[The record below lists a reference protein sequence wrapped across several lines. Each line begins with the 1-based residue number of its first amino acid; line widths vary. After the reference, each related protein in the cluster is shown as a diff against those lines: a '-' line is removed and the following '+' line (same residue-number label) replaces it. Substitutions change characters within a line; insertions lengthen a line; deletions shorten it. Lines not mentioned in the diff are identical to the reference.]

1 MTLALDFGTCNT
13 VLVRWNTATR
23 RAEALRLDGLTK
35 TYRYR
40 LPGESITQESAV
52 IPSLAH
58 YGEGHTLRTGAEVEN
73 TGLASHR
80 GTFSKFKLDILR
92 DNNRARRIHGDLI
105 TPRQAGEDLIGQ
117 ILMSAAAHA
126 GEDLVVTLPVEAYDK
141 YADWLQDAVLKSYRG
156 TVRML
161 DEATACILGYDAHV
175 REGQV
180 YVVFDFGG
188 GTLDVS
194 VVKTR
199 DPSTGDTGTGDTQ
212 LCDVLGRAG
221 EEIGGALVDQWLL
234 REMQD
239 AQQLTENDLAD
250 VGIALLHAAEDAKIR
265 LSCGEERVEI
275 EQFNDITGRLISHTF
290 NVGVLRE
297 LLEKPRPELRGAS
310 LYGLVVRTLDRAL
323 ETARKYGTE
332 KSQVR
337 EVFMAGGSSLL
348 LGIAQRV
355 REQFDG
361 CPVHC
366 ESPFEAIARGA
377 CRYAGEDLN
386 QKLVHDYCLRSWD
399 REAKDYVLVP
409 VVPKGTAYPT
419 EGAVTNKF
427 INAACEGATR
437 LGLVVTERS
446 VMVRPETVYEI
457 EGGSLRPVQVLRRED
472 IALRQMN
479 PGDSEFIHADPP
491 CTFGEKRFVA
501 GFGIDANKRL
511 TLSLKDLHP
520 DNRSCVQLSSGERMN
535 LPVKNMPFVKL

>member
-13 VLVRWNTATR
+13 VLVRWNAATR
-23 RAEALRLDGLTK
+23 CAETLRLDGLTK

-40 LPGESITQESAV
+40 LPGDNTAHESAV

-58 YGEGHTLRTGAEVEN
+58 YGEGNTLRTGAEVEN
-73 TGLASHR
+73 AGLANHR

-105 TPRQAGEDLIGQ
+105 TPRQAGEDLIGE
-117 ILMSAAAHA
+117 ILMSAAAHV

-141 YADWLQDAVLKSYRG
+141 YADWLQGAVLKSHRG

-199 DPSTGDTGTGDTQ
+199 DIASGDTQ

-234 REMQD
+234 REMQK
-239 AQQLTENDLAD
+239 AQNLTADDLED
-250 VGIALLHAAEDAKIR
+250 VGVALLHAAEDAKIR
-265 LSCGEERVEI
+265 LSGGEERAEI
-275 EQFNDITGRLISHTF
+275 DQLNDVTGRLIGHTF
-290 NVGVLRE
+290 IVEDLRE
-297 LLEKPRPELRGAS
+297 LLERPHPELRGAS

-323 ETARKYGTE
+323 ETARKYGAE
-332 KSQVR
+332 KSQVQA
-337 EVFMAGGSSLL
+337 VFLAGGSSLL
-348 LGIAQRV
+348 LGVAQRV
-355 REQFDG
+355 REQFGG

-366 ESPFEAIARGA
+366 ESPLEAVARGA

-386 QKLVHDYCLRSWD
+386 QKLVHDYCLRSWN

-409 VVPKGTAYPT
+409 VVAKGTAYPT
-419 EGAVTNKF
+419 EGAVSNKF
-427 INAACEGATR
+427 INAACDGATK

-457 EGGSLRPVQVLRRED
+457 EGGSLRPVQLLRRED

-491 CTFGEKRFVA
+491 CTLGEKRFVA
-501 GFGIDANKRL
+501 GFGVDANKRL

-520 DNRSCVQLSSGERMN
+520 DSRSYVQLSSGERME

>member
-13 VLVRWNTATR
+13 VLVRWNPATR
-23 RAEALRLDGLTK
+23 RAETLRLDGLTK

-40 LPGESITQESAV
+40 LPGENDMQEAAV

-73 TGLASHR
+73 AGLASHR

-105 TPRQAGEDLIGQ
+105 TPRQAGEDLIGE
-117 ILMSAAAHA
+117 ILMSAGAHT

-141 YADWLQDAVLKSYRG
+141 YADWLQEAVLKSHRG

-161 DEATACILGYDAHV
+161 DEATACILGYDEHV

-199 DPSTGDTGTGDTQ
+199 DIGTGDTQ

-234 REMQD
+234 RQMQE
-239 AQQLTENDLAD
+239 AQQLTEHDLED
-250 VGIALLHAAEDAKIR
+250 VGVAPLHAAEDAKIR
-265 LSCGEERVEI
+265 LSGGEARADI

-290 NVGVLRE
+290 TVGDLRE

-337 EVFMAGGSSLL
+337 AVFLAGGSSLL
-348 LGIAQRV
+348 LGVAQRV
-355 REQFDG
+355 REQFADR
-361 CPVHC
+361 PVHC
-366 ESPFEAIARGA
+366 ENPFEAIARGA

-419 EGAVTNKF
+419 EGTVSNKF
-427 INAACEGATR
+427 INAACEGATK

-491 CTFGEKRFVA
+491 CTLGEKRFVA

-520 DNRSCVQLSSGERMN
+520 DSRSYVQLSSGERME

>member
-13 VLVRWNTATR
+13 VLVRWNPATR
-23 RAEALRLDGLTK
+23 RAETLRLDGLTK
-35 TYRYR
+35 TYHYR
-40 LPGESITQESAV
+40 LPGESVMQEAAV

-58 YGEGHTLRTGAEVEN
+58 YGEGHTLRTGVEVEN
-73 TGLASHR
+73 AGLASHR

-141 YADWLQDAVLKSYRG
+141 YADWLQGAVLKSYRG

-161 DEATACILGYDAHV
+161 DEATACILGYDEHV

-194 VVKTR
+194 VIKTR
-199 DPSTGDTGTGDTQ
+199 DIGTGDTQ

-234 REMQD
+234 REMQE
-239 AQQLTENDLAD
+239 AQQLTDHDLAD
-250 VGIALLHAAEDAKIR
+250 VGVALLHAAEDAKIR
-265 LSCGEERVEI
+265 ISGGEGRVEV
-275 EQFNDITGRLISHTF
+275 EQFNDVTGRLIGHTF
-290 NVGVLRE
+290 TVGGLRE
-297 LLEKPRPELRGAS
+297 LLESPRHELRGAS

-323 ETARKYGTE
+323 EAARKYGTE

-337 EVFMAGGSSLL
+337 AVFLAGGSSLL
-348 LGIAQRV
+348 LGMAQRV
-355 REQFDG
+355 REQFGG

-366 ESPFEAIARGA
+366 EAPFEAIARGA

-399 REAKDYVLVP
+399 RDAKDYVLVP
-409 VVPKGTAYPT
+409 VVSKGTAYPT
-419 EGAVTNKF
+419 EGTVSNKF

-457 EGGSLRPVQVLRRED
+457 EGGSLRPVQVLHRED

-479 PGDSEFIHADPP
+479 PNDSEFIHADPP
-491 CTFGEKRFVA
+491 CALGEKRFVA
-501 GFGIDANKRL
+501 GFGVDANKRL

-520 DNRSCVQLSSGERMN
+520 DSRSYVQLSSGECMD
-535 LPVKNMPFVKL
+535 LPVKDMPFVKL

>member
-1 MTLALDFGTCNT
+1 MTLAMDFGTCNT
-13 VLVRWNTATR
+13 VLVRWNPATR
-23 RAEALRLDGLTK
+23 RAETLRLDGLTK
-35 TYRYR
+35 TYSYR
-40 LPGESITQESAV
+40 LPGENIAQASAV

-73 TGLASHR
+73 AGLASHR

-117 ILMSAAAHA
+117 ILMFAANHA

-161 DEATACILGYDAHV
+161 DEATACILGYDEHV
-175 REGQV
+175 HEGQV

-199 DPSTGDTGTGDTQ
+199 DVATGEMQ

-234 REMQD
+234 RQMQE
-239 AQQLTENDLAD
+239 AKQLTEDDLAD
-250 VGIALLHAAEDAKIR
+250 VGVALLHAAEGAKIR
-265 LSCGEERVEI
+265 LSGGEERVEI
-275 EQFNDITGRLISHTF
+275 EQFNDVTGRLISHAFT
-290 NVGVLRE
+290 VTELRE
-297 LLEKPRPELRGAS
+297 LLERPRPELRGAS

-337 EVFMAGGSSLL
+337 AVFLAGGSSLL

-355 REQFDG
+355 REQFCG

-366 ESPFEAIARGA
+366 EFPFEAVARGA

-419 EGAVTNKF
+419 EGTVSNKF

-491 CTFGEKRFVA
+491 CTLGEKRFVA
-501 GFGIDANKRL
+501 GFGVDANKRL

-520 DNRSCVQLSSGERMN
+520 DNRSYVQLSSGERME

>member
-13 VLVRWNTATR
+13 VLVRWNAAMR
-23 RAEALRLDGLTK
+23 RAETVCLDGLTK

-40 LPGESITQESAV
+40 LPGDDAARESAV

-58 YGEGHTLRTGAEVEN
+58 YGEGHTLRVGAEVEN
-73 TGLASHR
+73 AGLSSHR

-92 DNNRARRIHGDLI
+92 DNNRARRICGDLV
-105 TPRQAGEDLIGQ
+105 TPRQAGEDLLGQ

-141 YADWLQDAVLKSYRG
+141 YADWLQDAVLKSHRG

-161 DEATACILGYDAHV
+161 DEATACILGYDEHV

-199 DPSTGDTGTGDTQ
+199 DIGTGDTQ

-234 REMQD
+234 REMQQ
-239 AQQLTENDLAD
+239 AQQLTEHDLED
-250 VGIALLHAAEDAKIR
+250 VGVALLHAAEEAKIR
-265 LSCGEERVEI
+265 LSSGEERAAV
-275 EQFNDITGRLISHTF
+275 EQFNDVTGRLIGHTF
-290 NVGVLRE
+290 TLGGLRE
-297 LLEKPRPELRGAS
+297 LLESPRPELRGAS

-323 ETARKYGTE
+323 EAARKYGTD

-337 EVFMAGGSSLL
+337 GVFLAGGSSLL
-348 LGIAQRV
+348 LGVAQRI
-355 REQFDG
+355 REQFGD

-366 ESPFEAIARGA
+366 ESPFEAVARGA

-399 REAKDYVLVP
+399 REAGDYVLVP
-409 VVPKGTAYPT
+409 VVPRGTAYPT
-419 EGAVTNKF
+419 EGTVSNKY

-457 EGGSLRPVQVLRRED
+457 EGGSLKPVQMLRRED

-491 CTFGEKRFVA
+491 CALGEKRFVA
-501 GFGIDANKRL
+501 GFGVDANKRL
-511 TLSLKDLHP
+511 TLSLKDLYP
-520 DNRSCVQLSSGERMN
+520 ESRSCVQLSSGEKME
-535 LPVKNMPFVKL
+535 LPVKDMPFVKL

>member
-13 VLVRWNTATR
+13 VLVRWNAATR
-23 RAEALRLDGLTK
+23 RAETVYLDGLTK

-40 LPGESITQESAV
+40 LPGDDAARESAV

-58 YGEGHTLRTGAEVEN
+58 YGEDHTLRTGAEVEN
-73 TGLASHR
+73 AGLASHR

-92 DNNRARRIHGDLI
+92 DNNRARRIHGDLV
-105 TPRQAGEDLIGQ
+105 TPRQAGEDLLGQ
-117 ILMSAAAHA
+117 ILMSAAVHA

-141 YADWLQDAVLKSYRG
+141 YADWLQDAVLKSHRG

-161 DEATACILGYDAHV
+161 DEATACILGYDEHV

-199 DPSTGDTGTGDTQ
+199 DIGSGNTQ

-234 REMQD
+234 REMQQ
-239 AQQLTENDLAD
+239 AQQLTEHDLED
-250 VGIALLHAAEDAKIR
+250 VGVALLHAAEEAKIR
-265 LSCGEERVEI
+265 LSSGEERAAV
-275 EQFNDITGRLISHTF
+275 EQFNDVTGRLIGHTF
-290 NVGVLRE
+290 TLGGLRE
-297 LLEKPRPELRGAS
+297 LLESPRPELRGAS

-323 ETARKYGTE
+323 EAARKYGAD

-337 EVFMAGGSSLL
+337 GVFLAGGSSLL
-348 LGIAQRV
+348 LGVAQRI
-355 REQFDG
+355 REQFGD

-366 ESPFEAIARGA
+366 ESPFEAVARGA

-399 REAKDYVLVP
+399 REAGDYVLVP
-409 VVPKGTAYPT
+409 VVPKGIDYPT
-419 EGAVTNKF
+419 EGTVSNKY

-457 EGGSLRPVQVLRRED
+457 EGGSLKPVQLLRRED

-491 CTFGEKRFVA
+491 CTLGEKRFVA
-501 GFGIDANKRL
+501 GFGVDANKRL

-520 DNRSCVQLSSGERMN
+520 ESRSYVQLSSGEKME

>member
-13 VLVRWNTATR
+13 VLARWNPDTR
-23 RAEALRLDGLTK
+23 QVETLCLDGLAK

-40 LPGESITQESAV
+40 LPGERAAQQAAV

-58 YGEGHTLRTGAEVEN
+58 YGESHTLRTGAQVEN
-73 TGLASHR
+73 AGLASHR

-92 DNNRARRIHGDLI
+92 DNNRARRINGELI

-117 ILMSAAAHA
+117 VLMSAAIGA

-161 DEATACILGYDAHV
+161 DEATACILGYEAHV

-180 YVVFDFGG
+180 YVVMDFGG

-199 DPSTGDTGTGDTQ
+199 DFGAAETR

-234 REMQD
+234 RQVQE
-239 AQQLTENDLAD
+239 AQQLDGQDLAD
-250 VGIALLHAAEDAKIR
+250 MGLVLLRAVEDAKVR
-265 LSCGEERVEI
+265 LSGGEERVEI
-275 EQFNDITGRLISHTF
+275 EHASPITGRRIRHTF
-290 NVGVLRE
+290 TVNDLRE
-297 LLEKPRPELRGAS
+297 LLEGPRPEMRGSS
-310 LYGLVVRTLDRAL
+310 LYGLVVRTLERAL
-323 ETARKYGTE
+323 ETARKYGAG
-332 KSQVR
+332 KSQV
-337 EVFMAGGSSLL
+337 EKIFLVGGSSLL
-348 LGIAQRV
+348 LGVAQRV

-361 CPVHC
+361 RPVHC
-366 ESPFEAIARGA
+366 ELPFEAIARGA
-377 CRYAGEDLN
+377 CRYAGEDLS

-399 REAKDYVLVP
+399 RDAKDFVLVP
-409 VVPKGTAYPT
+409 VVPKGTAYPST
-419 EGAVTNKF
+419 GTVTNKY
-427 INAACEGATR
+427 INAACEGASR
-437 LGLVVTERS
+437 LSMVVIERS
-446 VMVRPETVYEI
+446 VMVRPEMVYEMD
-457 EGGSLRPVQVLRRED
+457 GGSLRPMQMLRRED
-472 IALRQMN
+472 IALRELN

-491 CTFGEKRFVA
+491 CTLGERRFVA

-511 TLSLKDLHP
+511 TLSLKDLLP
-520 DNRSCVQLSSGERMN
+520 GNRSYVQLASGERMN
-535 LPVKNMPFVKL
+535 LPFRDLPFVKL

>member
-13 VLVRWNTATR
+13 VLVRWNAATR
-23 RAEALRLDGLTK
+23 RAETLYLDGLTK

-40 LPGESITQESAV
+40 LPGTDAMHESAV

-58 YGEGHTLRTGAEVEN
+58 YGEGHTLRAGAEVEN
-73 TGLASHR
+73 AGLASHR

-92 DNNRARRIHGDLI
+92 DNNRARRICGDLI
-105 TPRQAGEDLIGQ
+105 TPRQAGEDLLGQ
-117 ILMSAAAHA
+117 ILMSAAAHT

-141 YADWLQDAVLKSYRG
+141 YADWLQDAVLKSHRG

-175 REGQV
+175 HEGQV
-180 YVVFDFGG
+180 YVVIDFGG

-199 DPSTGDTGTGDTQ
+199 DIATGETQ

-234 REMQD
+234 REMQQ
-239 AQQLTENDLAD
+239 AQQLSGNDLED
-250 VGIALLHAAEDAKIR
+250 VGVALLHAAEDAKIR
-265 LSCGEERVEI
+265 LSSGEERAEV
-275 EQFNDITGRLISHTF
+275 EQFNDVTGRLIGHTF
-290 NVGVLRE
+290 TLGGLRE
-297 LLEKPRPELRGAS
+297 LLERPHPELRGAS

-323 ETARKYGTE
+323 ETARKYGVD
-332 KSQVR
+332 KSQVQA
-337 EVFMAGGSSLL
+337 VFLAGGSSLL
-348 LGIAQRV
+348 LGVAQRI
-355 REQFDG
+355 REQFGD

-366 ESPFEAIARGA
+366 ESPFEAVARGA

-409 VVPKGTAYPT
+409 VVAKGTAYPT
-419 EGAVTNKF
+419 GGTVSNKYL
-427 INAACEGATR
+427 NAACEGATR

-457 EGGSLRPVQVLRRED
+457 EGGSLKPVQLLRRED

-491 CTFGEKRFVA
+491 CTLGEKRFVA
-501 GFGIDANKRL
+501 GFGVDANKRL

-520 DNRSCVQLSSGERMN
+520 DSHSYVQLSSGEKME
-535 LPVKNMPFVKL
+535 LPVKEMPFVKL

>member
-13 VLVRWNTATR
+13 VLVRWNQATR
-23 RAEALRLDGLTK
+23 RAETLRLEGLAK

-40 LPGESITQESAV
+40 LPGENAMQEAAV

-58 YGEGHTLRTGAEVEN
+58 YGEGDTLRTGAEVEN
-73 TGLASHR
+73 AGLASHR

-92 DNNRARRIHGDLI
+92 DNNRARRIHGELV

-141 YADWLQDAVLKSYRG
+141 YADWLQDAVLKSHRG

-161 DEATACILGYDAHV
+161 DEATACILGYDEHV

-199 DPSTGDTGTGDTQ
+199 DLGSGDTQ

-234 REMQD
+234 REMQE
-239 AQQLTENDLAD
+239 AQNLAPDDLED
-250 VGIALLHAAEDAKIR
+250 VGVALLHAAEDAKIR
-265 LSCGEERVEI
+265 LSSGEAHVEV
-275 EQFNDITGRLISHTF
+275 EQFNDVTGRLIGHTF
-290 NVGVLRE
+290 TLAGLRE
-297 LLEKPRPELRGAS
+297 LLERPRPELRGAS

-323 ETARKYGTE
+323 ETARKYGAE

-337 EVFMAGGSSLL
+337 GVFLAGGSSLL
-348 LGIAQRV
+348 LGVAQRV
-355 REQFDG
+355 REQFGD

-366 ESPFEAIARGA
+366 ETPFEAIARGA

-399 REAKDYVLVP
+399 REAGDYVLVP
-409 VVPKGTAYPT
+409 VVPRNTTYPT
-419 EGAVTNKF
+419 EGTVSNKY

-457 EGGSLRPVQVLRRED
+457 EGGSLRPVQMLRRED

-491 CTFGEKRFVA
+491 CTLGEKRFVA
-501 GFGIDANKRL
+501 GFGVDANKRL
-511 TLSLKDLHP
+511 TLSLKDMRP
-520 DNRSCVQLSSGERMN
+520 GNRSYVQLSSGEKME
-535 LPVKNMPFVKL
+535 LPVKDMPFVKL

>member
-13 VLVRWNTATR
+13 VLVRWNPATR
-23 RAEALRLDGLTK
+23 RAETLHLDGLTK
-35 TYRYR
+35 TYCYR
-40 LPGESITQESAV
+40 LPGESAMQESAV

-73 TGLASHR
+73 AGLASHR

-141 YADWLQDAVLKSYRG
+141 YADWLQNAVLKSYRG

-199 DPSTGDTGTGDTQ
+199 DLGTGDTQ

-234 REMQD
+234 REMQE
-239 AQQLTENDLAD
+239 AQNLTTDDLED
-250 VGIALLHAAEDAKIR
+250 VGVALLHAAEDAKIR
-265 LSCGEERVEI
+265 LSCGEERIEV
-275 EQFNDITGRLISHTF
+275 EQFNDVTGRLISHTF
-290 NVGVLRE
+290 TVGGLRE
-297 LLEKPRPELRGAS
+297 LLEKPRPELRGSS
-310 LYGLVVRTLDRAL
+310 LYGTVAHTLDRAL
-323 ETARKYGTE
+323 EAARKYGTE

-337 EVFMAGGSSLL
+337 EIFLAGGSSLL
-348 LGIAQRV
+348 LGVAQRV
-355 REQFDG
+355 REQFGDR
-361 CPVHC
+361 PVHC

-419 EGAVTNKF
+419 EGTVSNKF
-427 INAACEGATR
+427 INAACDGATK

-446 VMVRPETVYEI
+446 VMVRPETIYEI

-491 CTFGEKRFVA
+491 CTLGEKRFVA
-501 GFGIDANKRL
+501 GFGVDANKRL

-520 DNRSCVQLSSGERMN
+520 DSRSWVQLSSGEKME